1 MFKVWVIFGI
11 NWVLIAIKLVL
22 KMSETFADLS
32 QLSREELYSLVNAL
46 KREINCLSTDLSR
59 NDLLLNK
66 CHKCLTHLLNTKQI
80 DLHLI
85 REFVDLIALNATES
99 RVNCEQTVIGG
110 QRVDGSDGY
119 YDHKKGFVFITQ
131 SNGK

>member
-1 MFKVWVIFGI
+1 
-11 NWVLIAIKLVL
+11 
-22 KMSETFADLS
+22 MSETFADLS

-46 KREINCLSTDLSR
+46 KRQINCLSTDLSR

-80 DLHLI
+80 DFELI
-85 REFVDLIALNATES
+85 QELVDLIALNATES
-99 RVNCEQTVIGG
+99 RVNCEQ
-110 QRVDGSDGY
+110 
-119 YDHKKGFVFITQ
+119 KKGFVFITQ

>member
-1 MFKVWVIFGI
+1 
-11 NWVLIAIKLVL
+11 
-22 KMSETFADLS
+22 MSETFADLS

-46 KREINCLSTDLSR
+46 KRQMNCLSTDLSR

-80 DLHLI
+80 DFELI
-85 REFVDLIALNATES
+85 QELVDLIALNATES
-99 RVNCEQTVIGG
+99 RVNCEQ
-110 QRVDGSDGY
+110 
-119 YDHKKGFVFITQ
+119 KNGFVLITQ